1 MADNEKFAEE
11 KSTRK
16 KIIDSFEINL
26 ARCIVCGICVDVCNF
41 DAIEMSHE
49 HELSKFQRNANRAN
63 LESLL
68 DMGKAFQSKIGWKPA
83 QVKNIGDPVLRGRLQ
98 AEAKAEVEK
107 LNAAQPKADGKTE
120 NSPQ

>member
-1 MADNEKFAEE
+1 M
-11 KSTRK
+11 
-16 KIIDSFEINL
+16 
-26 ARCIVCGICVDVCNF
+26 
-41 DAIEMSHE
+41 
-49 HELSKFQRNANRAN
+49 SKFQRNANRAN

-107 LNAAQPKADGKTE
+107 LNAAEPKAVGKTE

>member
-68 DMGKAFQSKIGWKPA
+68 DMGKAFQSKIGWKPT
-83 QVKNIGDPVLRGRLQ
+83 QVKNIGDPVLRGKLQ
-98 AEAKAEVEK
+98 AEAKAELEK
-107 LNAAQPKADGKTE
+107 LNAAEPKADGKTE
-120 NSPQ
+120 DSSQ